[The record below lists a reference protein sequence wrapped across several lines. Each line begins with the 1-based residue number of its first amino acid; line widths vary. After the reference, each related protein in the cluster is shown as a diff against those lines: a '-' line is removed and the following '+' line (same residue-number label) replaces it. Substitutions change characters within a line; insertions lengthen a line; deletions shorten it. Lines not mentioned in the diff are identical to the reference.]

1 MIAVTGAT
9 GNVGRPL
16 VQALT
21 LATAGEQVT
30 AIARRPS
37 GADAPAGVRHR
48 RADLANPESL
58 KPILDGADALFLLA
72 AGDNPRGVLEV
83 AKAGGVRRVVL
94 LSSQGAGTRP
104 QRYRHPRAFE
114 DAVQQSGLDWTILRP
129 GGFASN
135 ALLWAQLVRSQRT
148 VAAPFPDIGLPTIDP
163 ADIAE
168 VAAVALRDGRHAGR
182 TYELTG
188 PAPISPR
195 QQAQAIGD
203 ALGTP
208 VRLVEQSREE
218 ARAQLLQ
225 HLPAPVVDATLA
237 VLGEPSAA
245 ERRVSPAVAQL
256 LGRPPRTF
264 AEWAARNIAAFR

>member
-1 MIAVTGAT
+1 MIVVTGAT

-16 VQALT
+16 VQA

-37 GADAPAGVRHR
+37 GVDAPAGVRHR
-48 RADLANPESL
+48 QADLANPERL

-94 LSSQGAGTRP
+94 LSSQGARTRP

-114 DAVQQSGLDWTILRP
+114 DAVGQSGLDWAILRP

-168 VAAVALRDGRHAGR
+168 VAAVALRDGRPCRPHLR
-182 TYELTG
+182 TH
-188 PAPISPR
+188 
-195 QQAQAIGD
+195 
-203 ALGTP
+203 
-208 VRLVEQSREE
+208 
-218 ARAQLLQ
+218 RASAD
-225 HLPAPVVDATLA
+225 LPAPAGAGD
-237 VLGEPSAA
+237 
-245 ERRVSPAVAQL
+245 RRCVGHPGTV
-256 LGRPPRTF
+256 GRAKP
-264 AEWAARNIAAFR
+264 